1 MDLVIK
7 RRCCNSFALAL
18 ALVWCVLVAYKAVD
32 YVQTTS
38 ADAPESGHAVASISS
53 FYP

>member
-1 MDLVIK
+1 MNQVIK

-18 ALVWCVLVAYKAVD
+18 ALVWSLMVAYTAID
-32 YVQTTS
+32 YVQS
-38 ADAPESGHAVASISS
+38 ASSDAPETAHTVASINS

>member
-1 MDLVIK
+1 MNQMLK

-18 ALVWCVLVAYKAVD
+18 ALVWSLMVAYTAID
-32 YVQTTS
+32 YVQS
-38 ADAPESGHAVASISS
+38 ASTDAPEAAHTVASIS

>member
-1 MDLVIK
+1 MNQMLK

-18 ALVWCVLVAYKAVD
+18 ALVWSLMVVYTAID
-32 YVQTTS
+32 YVQSVGT
-38 ADAPESGHAVASISS
+38 DAPETAHTVASINS